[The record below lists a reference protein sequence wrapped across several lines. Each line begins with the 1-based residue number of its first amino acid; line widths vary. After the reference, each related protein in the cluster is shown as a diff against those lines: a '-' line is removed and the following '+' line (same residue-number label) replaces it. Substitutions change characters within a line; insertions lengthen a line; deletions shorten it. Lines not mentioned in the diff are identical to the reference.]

1 MAYVDGFVCAVPTAN
16 REEYKKHVRYS
27 AAVFKDHGAT
37 KVVECWG
44 DDVPEGELT
53 SFPKA
58 VQKKEDETIC
68 FSWIMW
74 PSKEAREAGM
84 KKVLADER
92 MKPGNNPL
100 PFDGKRL
107 IYGGFDILVEM

>member
-1 MAYVDGFVCAVPTAN
+1 MAYVGGFICAVPTAN

-37 KVVECWG
+37 KVVESW
-44 DDVPEGELT
+44 
-53 SFPKA
+53 
-58 VQKKEDETIC
+58 
-68 FSWIMW
+68 WIMW

-84 KKVLADER
+84 KKVLADKR
-92 MKPGNNPL
+92 MKPGNNPM